1 MIIGTAGHIDHGKT
15 TLVKAL
21 TGVDTDRLK
30 EEKSRGIS
38 IDLGF
43 AYKRYPDLT
52 SLAFVDVPG
61 HQRFIRNMVA
71 GACGIDFALLVV
83 ASNEGPKP
91 QTHEHALVLKLLGI
105 HRGVVV
111 LTKTDLADD
120 DRLEALKGKV
130 AQVLSSHGLSS
141 FPMFAVSAHRGL
153 GLQRLEEHLRAEAR
167 QADVLKRVGR
177 FRLPIDR
184 SFDLAG
190 FGPIVTGTVWSGEV
204 RVGDSLTVWP
214 SGHGVRIRRIHADGV
229 EAACGRAG
237 ERCALNL
244 VGPGFSS
251 EHARRGHWAVDPD
264 LDLPTSELDARV
276 VLGAAATRAL
286 VHWSHVQLYLATG
299 VAEAR
304 IALLDKRAVQP
315 AGEALARLVMGAP
328 VLCLHGDR
336 FLIRDLSSRRVIGG
350 GAVLDPFPPAR
361 RRRKPERV
369 SVLQTMED
377 PSPTNR
383 LMRLLAAS
391 PSGID
396 LRWFRTVHN
405 LDAAQADMLLQD
417 LPLVQIVA
425 RGCDWG
431 FERGRFDQ
439 LYRTARDEVGA
450 FVSGAGA
457 TEAGMR
463 AEELRRRLGLNYPAW
478 GALLSRLI
486 ADGRLV
492 RAGGFIATPDHV
504 AALTPHDQ
512 ALLAHLRT
520 PKPGTRYEPLSISR
534 IASELHVDK
543 PAVRDGVKR
552 LARLGHIAFI
562 AREHVLPSPAVLDL
576 ARLVERSVKESRE
589 GVLTITELRA
599 LTGCGRNAA
608 VALLEYFDRCRFT
621 RRDEKGRRL
630 VRSAAA
636 SFPQCQ
642 PGDSFMRPR

>member
-61 HQRFIRNMVA
+61 HERFIRNMVA

-91 QTHEHALVLKLLGI
+91 QTHEHALVLDLLGI
-105 HRGVVV
+105 RRGVVV

-120 DRLEALKGKV
+120 DRLAALKGEL

-141 FPMFAVSAHRGL
+141 FPMLAVSAHRGL

-167 QADVLKRVGR
+167 QADVVKRAGR
-177 FRLPIDR
+177 FRVPIDR

-204 RVGDSLTVWP
+204 RLGDSLTVWP
-214 SGHGVRIRRIHADGV
+214 SGDRVRVRRIHADGV
-229 EAACGRAG
+229 ETACGRAG

-251 EHARRGHWAVDPD
+251 EHARRGHWVVDPD
-264 LDLPTSELDARV
+264 LYLPTSEIDVRLVLDA
-276 VLGAAATRAL
+276 AAPRELA
-286 VHWSHVQLYLATG
+286 HWSQVQLYLATG

-304 IALLDKRAVQP
+304 IALLDKQAVQP
-315 AGEALARLVMGAP
+315 AGEALARLVTRAP

-336 FLIRDLSSRRVIGG
+336 FLIRDLSNRRVIGG
-350 GAVLDPFPPAR
+350 GTVLDPFAPAG
-361 RRRKPERV
+361 RRRKPERL
-369 SVLQTMED
+369 SVLQAMEA
-377 PSPTNR
+377 PSLANR
-383 LMRLLAAS
+383 LVRLLAAG
-391 PSGID
+391 PSGLD
-396 LRWFRTVHN
+396 LRWFRAVHN
-405 LDAAQADMLLQD
+405 LDATQGETLLQD
-417 LPLVQIVA
+417 LPLVRIVA
-425 RGCDWG
+425 DGRDWG

-439 LYRTARDEVGA
+439 LYRTAQDEVGA
-450 FVSGAGA
+450 FLGGAGS
-457 TEAGMR
+457 TGAGMR
-463 AEELRRRLGLNYPAW
+463 TEELRRRLDLNDPAW
-478 GALLSRLI
+478 GVLLSRLI

-492 RAGGFIATPDHV
+492 RAGGFIATPGHV

-512 ALLAHLRT
+512 VLLAHLRT
-520 PKPGTRYEPLSISR
+520 PKAGTRYEPLSISR
-534 IASELHVDK
+534 IASELRLDK
-543 PAVRDGVKR
+543 RAVRDGVKR

-562 AREHVLPSPAVLDL
+562 GRDHVLPSATVLDL

-589 GVLTITELRA
+589 GVLTIVEFRA
-599 LTGCGRNAA
+599 VAGCGRNGA

-636 SFPQCQ
+636 AFP
-642 PGDSFMRPR
+642 